1 MKRVQTHHWMK
12 RRVRMPTHRPDIL
25 HHWVT
30 TSLKYFATTSSLT
43 KPPHPWITLPPHPAS
58 LSIGAT
64 TSQNYFAPTSFFS
77 EQATSLNYFA
87 TRSSLSEQ
95 PHHWITLP
103 PDPPSLSNHITEL
116 LCHHILP
123 HWAPTSLNYFANRS
137 SLTEQPHHWITFPPH
152 PPSHSHHTTSLSLRS
167 LRCGSYK
174 HPQNS

>member
-12 RRVRMPTHRPDIL
+12 GRVRMPDTDQ
-25 HHWVT
+25 
-30 TSLKYFATTSSLT
+30 TSCITESPHPLSTL
-43 KPPHPWITLPPHPAS
+43 PPHPPSLSRHIPELPYHHIRHHWALEQPHPRITLPPHPS
-58 LSIGAT
+58 FLSKLH
-64 TSQNYFAPTSFFS
+64 P
-77 EQATSLNYFA
+77 
-87 TRSSLSEQ
+87 
-95 PHHWITLP
+95 WITLP

-174 HPQNS
+174 HTQNS